1 MYCFLHSGVM
11 CVARWSENF
20 ISALCRMCSTASGV
34 GGVDVSSRFVYLFS
48 ALNLLLPSPAVQ
60 LNCFLLYCRRFA
72 LRTIT
77 HDDLYQ
83 LACRAAA
90 QFRHTNATWTSYS
103 SRRLWKTLECP
114 SGIDYRALRTITEP
128 NEGQCHVTELA
139 LSLSANARSVIN
151 YLIMPTN
158 YCVNDFCRNF
168 LSPIAQLIM
177 YCRSELVINDLR
189 APAADDNS
197 SPITIY
203 FVLEQWIGH
212 WIW

>member
-20 ISALCRMCSTASGV
+20 ISALCRMCPTASGV

-90 QFRHTNATWTSYS
+90 QFRHTMRHSNLLQSTTVEDSRVPFWYWLSRTSH
-103 SRRLWKTLECP
+103 
-114 SGIDYRALRTITEP
+114 
-128 NEGQCHVTELA
+128 NH
-139 LSLSANARSVIN
+139 
-151 YLIMPTN
+151 
-158 YCVNDFCRNF
+158 
-168 LSPIAQLIM
+168 
-177 YCRSELVINDLR
+177 RSEWGPMSRHRI
-189 APAADDNS
+189 S
-197 SPITIY
+197 TFTIGKRP
-203 FVLEQWIGH
+203 LGD
-212 WIW
+212 

>member
-72 LRTIT
+72 FRTIT
-77 HDDLYQ
+77 HNDLYQ
-83 LACRAAA
+83 LACRVAA
-90 QFRHTNATWTSYS
+90 QFRHTIRHSNLLQS
-103 SRRLWKTLECP
+103 RLWKTLECP
-114 SGIDYRALRTITEP
+114 SGIDYRVLRTITEP

-139 LSLSANARSVIN
+139 GIS
-151 YLIMPTN
+151 T
-158 YCVNDFCRNF
+158 F
-168 LSPIAQLIM
+168 
-177 YCRSELVINDLR
+177 
-189 APAADDNS
+189 
-197 SPITIY
+197 TIGKRP
-203 FVLEQWIGH
+203 LGD
-212 WIW
+212 